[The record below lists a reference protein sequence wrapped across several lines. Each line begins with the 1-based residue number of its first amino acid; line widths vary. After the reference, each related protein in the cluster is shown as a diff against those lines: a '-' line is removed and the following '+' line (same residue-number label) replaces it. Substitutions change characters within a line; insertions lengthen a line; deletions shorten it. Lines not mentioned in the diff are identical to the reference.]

1 MSEYF
6 RPIIRSERE
15 IPSNAQI
22 MRGTAFWFTHA
33 VKLSRNS
40 ESEIVLAKKIPNH
53 ILDKITK
60 RRPKICRISFD
71 TPTIMGILN
80 VTPDSFSDGGKYS
93 TLNAATEHC
102 TSMVSAGAD
111 IIDIGGESTRP
122 GAAEL
127 DAAQEISRVIPVLD
141 KVAKEIQ
148 VPISIDTRKSEVA
161 ELAISSGAVI
171 VNDVSGLK
179 FDSKMAE
186 YCINQNL
193 PVCIMHSQGI
203 PETMQNAPKYKNVC
217 LDVYDFLNEQIEK
230 MIDSGMQRSN
240 IIVDPGIGFGK
251 TLTHNFDLLK
261 GISLFHGLGVPIL
274 IGVSRKKFIM
284 TVAGLKENED
294 RVSGSIALALF
305 ARSQGVQIFRVHDVK
320 ETVQA
325 MKLWHSMSSYSPG
338 DFNAS

>member
-60 RRPKICRISFD
+60 RRSKICRISFD

-102 TSMVSAGAD
+102 MSMVSAGAD

-171 VNDVSGLK
+171 VNDVSGLT

-203 PETMQNAPKYKNVC
+203 PETMQNAPRYKNVC
-217 LDVYDFLNEQIEK
+217 LDIYDFLNEQIEK

-251 TLTHNFDLLK
+251 TLKHNFDLLK

-274 IGVSRKKFIM
+274 IGVSRKKFIK

-294 RVSGSIALALF
+294 RVPGSIALALF

>member
-102 TSMVSAGAD
+102 MSMVSAGAD

-161 ELAISSGAVI
+161 KLAISSGAVI
-171 VNDVSGLK
+171 FNDVSGLT

-203 PETMQNAPKYKNVC
+203 PETMQNAPRYKNVC
-217 LDVYDFLNEQIEK
+217 LDIYDFLNEQIEK

-274 IGVSRKKFIM
+274 IGVSRKKFIK

-325 MKLWHSMSSYSPG
+325 MKLWHSMYSYSPG
-338 DFNAS
+338 DLNVS

>member
-40 ESEIVLAKKIPNH
+40 EPEIVLAKKIPNH

-60 RRPKICRISFD
+60 KRPKICRISFD

-102 TSMVSAGAD
+102 MSMVSAGAD

-171 VNDVSGLK
+171 VNDVSGLT
-179 FDSKMAE
+179 FDSRMAE

-217 LDVYDFLNEQIEK
+217 LDIYDFLNEQIEK

-274 IGVSRKKFIM
+274 IGVSRKKFIK

-294 RVSGSIALALF
+294 RVPGSIALALF

>member
-102 TSMVSAGAD
+102 MSMVSAGAD

-171 VNDVSGLK
+171 VNDVSGLT

>member
-33 VKLSRNS
+33 EKLSRNS
-40 ESEIVLAKKIPNH
+40 ESEIVLAIKIPNH

-102 TSMVSAGAD
+102 MSMVSAGAD

-171 VNDVSGLK
+171 VNDVSGLT
-179 FDSKMAE
+179 FDSKMAQ

-203 PETMQNAPKYKNVC
+203 PETMQNGPKYKNVC
-217 LDVYDFLNEQIEK
+217 LDIYDFLTEQIEK

>member
-22 MRGTAFWFTHA
+22 MRGTVFWFTHA
-33 VKLSRNS
+33 EKLTRNS

-53 ILDKITK
+53 ILDKIIK
-60 RRPKICRISFD
+60 RRPEICGISFD

-80 VTPDSFSDGGKYS
+80 VTPDSFSDGGKYA

-102 TSMVSAGAD
+102 LSMVSSGAD
-111 IIDIGGESTRP
+111 IIDVGGESTRP

-161 ELAISSGAVI
+161 KLAISSGAVI
-171 VNDVSGLK
+171 VNDVSGLT

-203 PETMQNAPKYKNVC
+203 PETMQNTPKYKNVC
-217 LDVYDFLNEQIEK
+217 LDIYDFLNEQIEK

-251 TLTHNFDLLK
+251 TLTHNLDLLR

-274 IGVSRKKFIM
+274 IGVSRKKLIK

-325 MKLWHSMSSYSPG
+325 LKLWHSIYSYSSG
-338 DFNAS
+338 DLNVS

>member
-93 TLNAATEHC
+93 TLNAAKEHC
-102 TSMVSAGAD
+102 MSMVSAGAD

-127 DAAQEISRVIPVLD
+127 DVAQEISRVIPVLD

-217 LDVYDFLNEQIEK
+217 LDIYDFLNEQIEK

-274 IGVSRKKFIM
+274 IGVSRKKFIK

-294 RVSGSIALALF
+294 RVPGSIALALF

>member
-1 MSEYF
+1 MNEYF
-6 RPIIRSERE
+6 RPIIKSELA
-15 IPSNAQI
+15 IPSGAQI
-22 MRGTAFWFTHA
+22 MRGTNFWFTHA
-33 VKLSRNS
+33 EKLMRDS
-40 ESEIVLAKKIPNH
+40 EPETVLAKNIPDH
-53 ILDKITK
+53 ILYKITE
-60 RRPKICRISFD
+60 RRPEICSISFD
-71 TPTIMGILN
+71 SPTIMGILN

-93 TLNAATEHC
+93 TLKAATEHC
-102 TSMVSAGAD
+102 MSMVSAGAD

-127 DAAQEISRVIPVLD
+127 DVAQEILRVIPIID

-161 ELAISSGAVI
+161 KLAISSGAVI
-171 VNDVSGLK
+171 VNDVSGLT

-203 PETMQNAPKYKNVC
+203 PETMQNAPKYQNVC
-217 LDVYDFLNEQIEK
+217 LDIYDFLNEQIEK
-230 MIDSGMQRSN
+230 MVDFGMQRRN

-251 TLTHNFDLLK
+251 TLTHNLDLLK
-261 GISLFHGLGVPIL
+261 RISLFHGLGVPIL
-274 IGVSRKKFIM
+274 IGVSRKKFIK

-294 RVSGSIALALF
+294 RMPGSIALALF

-325 MKLWHSMSSYSPG
+325 MKLWHSVYSYLPG
-338 DFNAS
+338 ELNVS

>member
-102 TSMVSAGAD
+102 MSMVSAGAD

-122 GAAEL
+122 GATEL
-127 DAAQEISRVIPVLD
+127 DAAQELSRVIPVLD

-171 VNDVSGLK
+171 VNDVSGLT
-179 FDSKMAE
+179 FDSRMAE

-203 PETMQNAPKYKNVC
+203 PETMQNAPEYKNVC
-217 LDVYDFLNEQIEK
+217 LDIYDFLNEQIEK

-274 IGVSRKKFIM
+274 IGVSRKKFIK

>member
-102 TSMVSAGAD
+102 MSMVSAGAD

-171 VNDVSGLK
+171 VNDVSGLT

-203 PETMQNAPKYKNVC
+203 PETMQNAPRYKNVC
-217 LDVYDFLNEQIEK
+217 LDIYDFLNEQIEK

-251 TLTHNFDLLK
+251 TLKHNFDLLK

-274 IGVSRKKFIM
+274 IGVSRKKFIK

-294 RVSGSIALALF
+294 RVPGSIALALF

>member
-1 MSEYF
+1 
-6 RPIIRSERE
+6 
-15 IPSNAQI
+15 
-22 MRGTAFWFTHA
+22 
-33 VKLSRNS
+33 
-40 ESEIVLAKKIPNH
+40 
-53 ILDKITK
+53 
-60 RRPKICRISFD
+60 
-71 TPTIMGILN
+71 MGILN

-102 TSMVSAGAD
+102 MSMVSAGAD

-141 KVAKEIQ
+141 RVAKEIQ

-161 ELAISSGAVI
+161 KLAISSGALI
-171 VNDVSGLK
+171 VNDVSGLT

-217 LDVYDFLNEQIEK
+217 LDIYDFLNEQIEK

-251 TLTHNFDLLK
+251 TLKHNFDLLK

-274 IGVSRKKFIM
+274 IGVSRKKFIK

-294 RVSGSIALALF
+294 RLPGSIALALF

>member
-22 MRGTAFWFTHA
+22 MRGTTFWFTHA

-102 TSMVSAGAD
+102 MSMVSAGAD

-171 VNDVSGLK
+171 VNDVSGLT

-203 PETMQNAPKYKNVC
+203 PETMQNTPKYKNVC
-217 LDVYDFLNEQIEK
+217 LDIYDFLNEQIEK

-274 IGVSRKKFIM
+274 IGVSRKKLIK

-294 RVSGSIALALF
+294 RVPGSIALALF

>member
-1 MSEYF
+1 M
-6 RPIIRSERE
+6 
-15 IPSNAQI
+15 
-22 MRGTAFWFTHA
+22 
-33 VKLSRNS
+33 
-40 ESEIVLAKKIPNH
+40 
-53 ILDKITK
+53 LD
-60 RRPKICRISFD
+60 
-71 TPTIMGILN
+71 
-80 VTPDSFSDGGKYS
+80 
-93 TLNAATEHC
+93 E
-102 TSMVSAGAD
+102 
-111 IIDIGGESTRP
+111 
-122 GAAEL
+122 
-127 DAAQEISRVIPVLD
+127 
-141 KVAKEIQ
+141 VAKEIQ

-161 ELAISSGAVI
+161 KLAISSGAVI

-251 TLTHNFDLLK
+251 TLTHNFNLLK

-305 ARSQGVQIFRVHDVK
+305 CLLYTSPSPRDRTRSR
-320 ETVQA
+320 
-325 MKLWHSMSSYSPG
+325 MPSS
-338 DFNAS
+338 A

>member
-102 TSMVSAGAD
+102 MSMVSAGAD

-171 VNDVSGLK
+171 VNDVSGLT

-203 PETMQNAPKYKNVC
+203 PETMQNAPRYKNVC
-217 LDVYDFLNEQIEK
+217 LDIYDFLNEQIEK

-251 TLTHNFDLLK
+251 TLKHNFDLLK

-274 IGVSRKKFIM
+274 IGVSRKKFIK
-284 TVAGLKENED
+284 TVAELKENED

>member
-40 ESEIVLAKKIPNH
+40 GSEIVLAKKIPYH
-53 ILDKITK
+53 ILDNITK

-102 TSMVSAGAD
+102 MSMVSAGAD

-171 VNDVSGLK
+171 VNDVSGLT

-217 LDVYDFLNEQIEK
+217 LDIYDFLNEQIEK

-251 TLTHNFDLLK
+251 TLKHNFDLLK

-274 IGVSRKKFIM
+274 VGVSRKKFIK

-294 RVSGSIALALF
+294 RVPGSIALALF

>member
-40 ESEIVLAKKIPNH
+40 ESEIVFAKKIPNH

-102 TSMVSAGAD
+102 MSMVSAGAD

-171 VNDVSGLK
+171 VNDVSGLT

-217 LDVYDFLNEQIEK
+217 LDIYDFLNEQIEK

-274 IGVSRKKFIM
+274 IGVSRKKLIK

-294 RVSGSIALALF
+294 RVPGSIALALF

>member
-1 MSEYF
+1 MSQYF

-102 TSMVSAGAD
+102 ISMVSAGAD

-161 ELAISSGAVI
+161 KLAISSGAVI
-171 VNDVSGLK
+171 VNDVSGLT
-179 FDSKMAE
+179 FDSQMAE

-203 PETMQNAPKYKNVC
+203 PETMQNAPRYKNVC
-217 LDVYDFLNEQIEK
+217 LDIYDFLNEQIEK

-251 TLTHNFDLLK
+251 TLKHNFDLLK

-274 IGVSRKKFIM
+274 IGVSRKKFIK
-284 TVAGLKENED
+284 TVAGLRENED

>member
-1 MSEYF
+1 MSQYF

-102 TSMVSAGAD
+102 MSMVSAGAD

-171 VNDVSGLK
+171 VNDVSGLT
-179 FDSKMAE
+179 FDSQMAE

-217 LDVYDFLNEQIEK
+217 LDIYDFLNEQIEK

-274 IGVSRKKFIM
+274 IGVSRKKFIKELSGGNDTKNRIGG
-284 TVAGLKENED
+284 TVA
-294 RVSGSIALALF
+294 SSIYLMK
-305 ARSQGVQIFRVHDVK
+305 QGVQILRIHDVDEILQGIKVFK
-320 ETVQA
+320 ELI
-325 MKLWHSMSSYSPG
+325 K
-338 DFNAS
+338 

>member
-53 ILDKITK
+53 ILDKITN

-102 TSMVSAGAD
+102 MSMVSAGAD

-217 LDVYDFLNEQIEK
+217 LDIYDFLNEQIEK

-251 TLTHNFDLLK
+251 TLKHNFDLLK

-274 IGVSRKKFIM
+274 IGVSRKKFIK
-284 TVAGLKENED
+284 TVAGLKENDD
-294 RVSGSIALALF
+294 RVPGSIALALF

>member
-53 ILDKITK
+53 ILNKITK

-102 TSMVSAGAD
+102 MSMVSAGAD

-127 DAAQEISRVIPVLD
+127 DVAQEISRVIPVLD
-141 KVAKEIQ
+141 EVAKEIQ

-171 VNDVSGLK
+171 VNDVSGLT
-179 FDSKMAE
+179 FDSQMAE

-217 LDVYDFLNEQIEK
+217 LDIYDFLNEQIEK

>member
-102 TSMVSAGAD
+102 MSMVSAGAD

-161 ELAISSGAVI
+161 ELAISSGALI
-171 VNDVSGLK
+171 VNDVSGLT

-217 LDVYDFLNEQIEK
+217 LDIYDFLNEQIEK

-274 IGVSRKKFIM
+274 IGVSRKKFIK

-294 RVSGSIALALF
+294 RVPGSIALALF

>member
-102 TSMVSAGAD
+102 MSMVSAGAD

-203 PETMQNAPKYKNVC
+203 PETMQNAPKYENVC
-217 LDVYDFLNEQIEK
+217 LDIYDFLNEQIEK

>member
-102 TSMVSAGAD
+102 MSMVSAGAD

-171 VNDVSGLK
+171 VNDVSGLT

-217 LDVYDFLNEQIEK
+217 LDIYDFLNEQIEK

-274 IGVSRKKFIM
+274 IGVSRKKFIK